1 MTAAKEELPERPVAA
16 QVGEM
21 SSVALGDTSYALD
34 CYPYTFSPLLLFVD
48 GSYFDKGHSNYNAVA
63 RFFDPVLREEVDML
77 DNVLYDTK
85 NMLYEELLEHVTT
98 NQMFVSCCIDSHF
111 TGFQILP
118 KRSLIY
124 YDPLKSQ
131 LVYMSGNDYTT
142 FVIYTQN
149 ARI

>member
-1 MTAAKEELPERPVAA
+1 MGSCTTKNTTPDTVAAYGPRSDTAVTVPQQRAPGSFAAPTPGEHDGDEVIEEGGVPKAAKEELPERPVAA

-77 DNVLYDTK
+77 ENVLYDTK
-85 NMLYEELLEHVTT
+85 NMLYE
-98 NQMFVSCCIDSHF
+98 
-111 TGFQILP
+111 
-118 KRSLIY
+118 
-124 YDPLKSQ
+124 
-131 LVYMSGNDYTT
+131 
-142 FVIYTQN
+142 
-149 ARI
+149 